1 MAATVKEIMNPEL
14 FHLRPGDSGED
25 ALHGLLAL
33 GITGAPVLGEDGR
46 PAGMVSLRELAQRR
60 TGQTAAD
67 IMGGPAATVRAEAP
81 VSEAGRLLGETGHHR
96 LVVVDADGRALG
108 NVSALDVLRALLDL
122 PAAHPAPFPHFDP
135 ATRLVW
141 TDPRP
146 LALDA
151 IDAAP
156 DGAGLFVLIRGGA
169 GVPEHV
175 VWAEA
180 CHHVYARL
188 TDILSTPQTDR
199 PVLAW
204 WLARGP
210 LRFRAAAVDDPE
222 LGKAALR
229 RMLSREGVR

>member
-33 GITGAPVLGEDGR
+33 GIAGAPVLDQDRR

-60 TGQTAAD
+60 TGQSAGD
-67 IMGGPAATVRAEAP
+67 IMGGPAATVRAEAS
-81 VSEAGRLLGETGHHR
+81 VIEAGRLLGETGHHR

-108 NVSALDVLRALLDL
+108 IVSALDVLRALLDL
-122 PAAHPAPFPHFDP
+122 PVVHPAPFPHLDP
-135 ATRLVW
+135 AARLVW
-141 TDPRP
+141 TDARP

-156 DGAGLFVLIRGGA
+156 DGPGLFALVKGGA

-175 VWAEA
+175 VWAES
-180 CHHVYARL
+180 CNDVYARL
-188 TDILSTPQTDR
+188 TDIVSTPQTDQ

-204 WLARGP
+204 WLARGG
-210 LRFRAAAVDDPE
+210 LRFRAAAAFDPE
-222 LGKAALR
+222 LARAALR
-229 RMLSREGVR
+229 RMLGREGAR